1 MTRFSVGRIQELAGQ
16 LIVAQEAERERIA
29 RELHD
34 DVGQQL
40 AGLSLALSGLR
51 RRIAQHDQAVL
62 EASLTTLQQQTMGLA
77 DTVARLAHELHP
89 GELRQIGLVEALKIR
104 CDEFQQNHGVEVT
117 FGAAEDLMPI
127 APDVAL
133 CLFRA
138 AQEALRNVAKH
149 ARARRTQVVLSH
161 GTGQRTLTIA
171 DDGQGF
177 DVAHARQESEGLGL
191 RIMEERARLLHGSV
205 QVESDAGRGTTV
217 RISIP
222 TATI

>member
-1 MTRFSVGRIQELAGQ
+1 MTRFSVERMQELAGQ
-16 LIVAQEAERERIA
+16 LIVAQEAERARIA

-51 RRIAQHDQAVL
+51 RRIAHHDQAVL

-77 DTVARLAHELHP
+77 DTVGRLAHELHP
-89 GELRQIGLVEALKIR
+89 GELQQVGLVEALKIR
-104 CDEFQQNHGVEVT
+104 CDEFQHQHGVEVT
-117 FGAAEDLMPI
+117 FGAEDLTPFE
-127 APDVAL
+127 PDVAL

-149 ARARRTQVVLSH
+149 ASARRTQVVLSH

-191 RIMEERARLLHGSV
+191 LIMEERARLLHGSV